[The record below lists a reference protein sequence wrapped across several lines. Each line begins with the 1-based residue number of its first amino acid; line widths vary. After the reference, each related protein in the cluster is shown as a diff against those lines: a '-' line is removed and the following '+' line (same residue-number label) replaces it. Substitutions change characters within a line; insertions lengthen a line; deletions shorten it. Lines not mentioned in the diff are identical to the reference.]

1 VPTVPATDA
10 LIAEMYDPAGSFRG
24 VSIAGVT
31 AWAAGAAAFFAAGS
45 IGGTLPALAVSIL
58 AYRALRTIAR

>member
-1 VPTVPATDA
+1 
-10 LIAEMYDPAGSFRG
+10 

-58 AYRALRTIAR
+58 VYRALLYTRRR